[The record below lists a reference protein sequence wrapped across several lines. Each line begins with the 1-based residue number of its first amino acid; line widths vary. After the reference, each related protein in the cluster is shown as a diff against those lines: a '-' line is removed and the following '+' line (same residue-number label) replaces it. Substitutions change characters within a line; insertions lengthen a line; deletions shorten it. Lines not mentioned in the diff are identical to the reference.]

1 MRNAEWVAEAEVLQ
15 MAAHRAGDDRGI
27 GELVVAG
34 KRCPGQSVAGDD
46 RRRAVQKTFDS
57 LIVVGYNYCL
67 MQQKAIA
74 VGEFRRDLR
83 VLERE
88 LMRQLEE
95 ETACCGVTLAQCHA
109 LLELSFSELSLGGL
123 AAAVD
128 LDPST
133 LSRTV
138 DGLVKAGLVERTQG
152 LADRRSVR
160 LALSAAGRARV
171 AAIDR
176 MCNRYYPGMFEQLG
190 EKDQR
195 CIIRAVS

>member
-1 MRNAEWVAEAEVLQ
+1 MQPN
-15 MAAHRAGDDRGI
+15 AAHS
-27 GELVVAG
+27 
-34 KRCPGQSVAGDD
+34 P
-46 RRRAVQKTFDS
+46 
-57 LIVVGYNYCL
+57 
-67 MQQKAIA
+67 AIA

-88 LMRQLEE
+88 MMRQLEG
-95 ETACCGVTLAQCHA
+95 ETECCGVTLAQCHA
-109 LLELSFSELSLGGL
+109 LLELSFSELSLRGL

-128 LDPST
+128 LDTST

-160 LALSAAGRARV
+160 LALSAAGRAKV
-171 AAIDR
+171 AAIDK
-176 MCNRYYPGMFEQLG
+176 MCNRYYTELFARLS

-195 CIIRAVS
+195 CVVKAVNLLAHLMRARRL